1 MAELEKQKLS
11 SWNSGSVNRA
21 CITKPWDGL
30 LKVFSLRFLL
40 LVAIFNNLLY
50 TPTKGT
56 LFLQRGCLRC
66 KLRAEATALEDFNLF
81 CYTVCTFLNIT
92 NHFILGR
99 NFSFLPCKEIQ
110 EFQVLFLQAAA
121 AVPVTVAVAVAV
133 AEQVL
138 SVRLRQVQ
146 PLHLRVIP
154 FLK

>member
-1 MAELEKQKLS
+1 M
-11 SWNSGSVNRA
+11 
-21 CITKPWDGL
+21 
-30 LKVFSLRFLL
+30 
-40 LVAIFNNLLY
+40 AIFNNLLY

-92 NHFILGR
+92 NNFILGR

-133 AEQVL
+133 AVAEQVL

>member
-21 CITKPWDGL
+21 C
-30 LKVFSLRFLL
+30 
-40 LVAIFNNLLY
+40 
-50 TPTKGT
+50 GT
-56 LFLQRGCLRC
+56 
-66 KLRAEATALEDFNLF
+66 

-110 EFQVLFLQAAA
+110 EFQVLFLQVAA
-121 AVPVTVAVAVAV
+121 AVPVTVAVAV

>member
-21 CITKPWDGL
+21 CGTKPWDGL

-66 KLRAEATALEDFNLF
+66 KLRAEAEDFNLF
-81 CYTVCTFLNIT
+81 CYTVCTSLNIT

-121 AVPVTVAVAVAV
+121 AVPVTVAVA
-133 AEQVL
+133 EQVL